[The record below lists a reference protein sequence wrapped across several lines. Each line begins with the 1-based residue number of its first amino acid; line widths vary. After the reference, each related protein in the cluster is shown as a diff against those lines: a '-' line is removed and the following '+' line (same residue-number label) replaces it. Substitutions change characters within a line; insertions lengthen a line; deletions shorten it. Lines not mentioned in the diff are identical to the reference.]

1 MPFSNA
7 FSSGQHCAAYG
18 CTNNQKKRN
27 AARKQLCGTHG
38 VAQEECGCNIYLL
51 HRFPA
56 DPELRRRWVIAI
68 NRKGFAPTASSRVC
82 SQHFVD
88 GKRSEQNP
96 VPMLRLGYDTKVVIA
111 RRRLVKHEL
120 QVAAEKETALKVK
133 NSLCPDAK
141 CQTARMPNAVRTS
154 AVHSWTVARVEGAT
168 AHWDGGTECRS
179 QETQATVSTA
189 QRGMQCTVLVS
200 STGTQTG

>member
-96 VPMLRLGYDTKVVIA
+96 VPMLRLGYDTK
-111 RRRLVKHEL
+111 
-120 QVAAEKETALKVK
+120 ETALKVK

-154 AVHSWTVARVEGAT
+154 AVHSWTAARVEGAT